1 MSSIRRRLEKIEE
14 KVEVSLKSNVVPIA
28 IGTSEEIEIQVEE
41 IRRNNYEGLI
51 ICFDDIK
58 ITR

>member
-1 MSSIRRRLEKIEE
+1 MEKIEE